1 MYLLSSAMSGWVCLP
16 VCCCGWGTKVQYV
29 AQLGRNFSQFLSG
42 SCLQLHSSTP
52 DLFQWYHQH
61 KRWEKTRN
69 CFSLPLFRVHNFG
82 AKKSS
87 RCAFIHTRQGLAFTL
102 LHYYI
107 TTLLYY
113 NNIYNNV
120 HILDSRYLQFSW
132 SLTKA
137 WSWLRA
143 QSSATQSIAW
153 HN

>member
-1 MYLLSSAMSGWVCLP
+1 MSGWVCLP
-16 VCCCGWGTKVQYV
+16 VCCSGHAAGWGTKVHYV

-42 SCLQLHSSTP
+42 SCLQLHSIYR
-52 DLFQWYHQH
+52 L
-61 KRWEKTRN
+61 
-69 CFSLPLFRVHNFG
+69 
-82 AKKSS
+82 
-87 RCAFIHTRQGLAFTL
+87 HTRPISMISTTSTSGGRKRETVFLFPCFVSTTSVPRKVLAAL
-102 LHYYI
+102 LYI
-107 TTLLYY
+107 RGKVLLLQYY

>member
-42 SCLQLHSSTP
+42 SCLQLHSIYRLHTRPISMIP
-52 DLFQWYHQH
+52 PAQAVGENEKLFFSSPVSCPQLRCQ
-61 KRWEKTRN
+61 EK
-69 CFSLPLFRVHNFG
+69 FSLRFYTYEARSF
-82 AKKSS
+82 
-87 RCAFIHTRQGLAFTL
+87 F
-102 LHYYI
+102 YI
-107 TTLLYY
+107 TTLLHYY

-137 WSWLRA
+137 WSWRRP